1 MRKITSKRNKQKK
14 DKIKQFAVGGVLIFI
29 MFFSVLGYAFGGR
42 ENKDIE
48 KIDYNGFEFVNQ
60 NGFWFLKLGD
70 LNFVFKNNPN
80 DVEKIYSFLNP
91 INHYQEKPLYLS
103 SESDEATWEI
113 SRNLN
118 QIVQRIQ
125 PACLNKYECEGDWP
139 VKNCT
144 DNFIIIKKDDI
155 NKITQEDNC
164 VFITGSQENLTALT
178 DEFLFKILG
187 IEQ

>member
-1 MRKITSKRNKQKK
+1 MRKITSKRSQRKK
-14 DKIKQFAVGGVLIFI
+14 DKIKQFVVGGILIFV
-29 MFFSVLGYAFGGR
+29 MLFSVLGYAFLGR
-42 ENKDIE
+42 ENEDVE

-60 NGFWFLKLGD
+60 NGFWFLDLGD
-70 LNFVFKNNPN
+70 LNFAFKHNPN
-80 DVEKIYSFLNP
+80 EVEKIYSSLNYA
-91 INHYQEKPLYLS
+91 NNYQRKPLYIS
-103 SESDEATWEI
+103 SESDEAQLEI

-125 PACLNKYECEGDWP
+125 PACLNKYKCEGNWP

-155 NKITQEDNC
+155 SKITQEDNC
-164 VFITGSQENLTALT
+164 VFINGPQENLTALA